1 MLDILKSYSDNN
13 VLVIGDVML
22 DEYVFGDSKPSKN
35 GVNIFNKNSSIPI
48 EYTLGGAGNVFHNSL
63 NMGSNTK
70 LCGLIGT
77 DYYGYKISDSFKT
90 LGNENNI
97 KRRKNYWTD
106 KNGNYIIHNCRF
118 GTYDTNLLTM
128 IDEYETIVKSYFVD
142 SKNKIQFRLDSE
154 QTNLYKAES
163 SLFETDI
170 QYFLDKSTN
179 GNKAIIIS
187 DYNKGVITES
197 LLKYINKKAK
207 DCFITVDVNP
217 RNYKIYNTLKNI
229 DLMKITLD
237 DALLII
243 DKENYKSK
251 GKIPDT
257 VTEKIYNM
265 FPNVGYLVITAD
277 CVGLYGTQDRDSIDK
292 EFTIRP
298 HLLPTEVINTN
309 GAGDVIVAS
318 LTNSLMN
325 YPYNKKNL
333 DYDKKIFEL
342 ASICASEVIKEK
354 ITGKIN
360 YDSLLKRL

>member
-1 MLDILKSYSDNN
+1 MLDILKSYINNN

-35 GVNIFNKNSSIPI
+35 GVNIFNKDSSKPI
-48 EYTLGGAGNVFHNSL
+48 EYTLGGAGNVFHNSF

-70 LCGLIGT
+70 LCGIIGA
-77 DYYGYKISDSFKT
+77 DVDGYKISDFFRT
-90 LGNENNI
+90 LGNENNN
-97 KRRKNYWTD
+97 KRRKNYFTD
-106 KNGNYIIHNCRF
+106 KFGNTVIHNCRI
-118 GTYDTNLLTM
+118 GTYDTNLLSM
-128 IDEYETIVKSYFVD
+128 IDGYETTTKSYFID
-142 SKNKIQFRLDSE
+142 SKNKIQFRLDVE
-154 QTNLYKAES
+154 QTNSYKAES

-170 QYFLDKSTN
+170 DYFLNKFDNK
-179 GNKAIIIS
+179 NKAIIIS
-187 DYNKGVITES
+187 DYNKGVVTES
-197 LLKYINKKAK
+197 LLKYINKEANN
-207 DCFITVDVNP
+207 CFITVDVSP
-217 RNYKIYNTLKNI
+217 KNYKIYNELETI

-257 VTEKIYNM
+257 VTQKIYNI
-265 FPNVGYLVITAD
+265 FPNVKCLVITAD
-277 CVGLYGTQDRDSIDK
+277 CIGLYSTQDRNSIDK

-325 YPYNKKNL
+325 YPYNKK
-333 DYDKKIFEL
+333 IFEL